1 MTANAT
7 LAIMGLSLI
16 VLGLSSKVVK
26 EHALSPTVL
35 AIAIGVLVGPHVLS
49 MIDVTTHAPRHVVLE
64 QISRI
69 TLAIA
74 VVDIT
79 LRLRPSDLRANAAR
93 LAVLLGVV
101 MPGMW
106 LVTAW
111 GAVVALGMSLPVA
124 LVLAACLTPTD
135 PGVASALVTGMMPNR
150 SLPRRVRMT
159 LQAEAAAND
168 GLALPF
174 VLFSGALVA
183 HSLGGAITTSGSKVG
198 RELGIAILVGVA
210 VGWTLMKL
218 VDAVGVHRLAEED
231 WFPLASAGLATSV
244 LALAHLAGGTGVFAA
259 FVAGLVFS
267 EGVPEKLREP
277 MHEVHRSLTKVALT
291 VTFVAFGTVL
301 PIDEWGTIV
310 GVAGVAF
317 AVWVVLLRR
326 FPVAFVALR
335 ASGTGSISSS
345 FLAWSGPLGAA
356 AIYYLAYSQRFR
368 IPDAERFFAVG
379 SAAIVASVVVQ
390 AGVAAAAVHAYRK
403 RTGREEREGE
413 HLEIEGPLP

>member
-1 MTANAT
+1 MTADAV
-7 LAIMGLSLI
+7 LAILGLSLI

-35 AIAIGVLVGPHVLS
+35 AIAVGVLVGPHALS

-64 QISRI
+64 QLSRI

-79 LRLRPSDLRANAAR
+79 LRLRPSDLLSNAAR
-93 LAVLLGVV
+93 LGVLLGVV

-124 LVLAACLTPTD
+124 LVLGACLTPTD
-135 PGVASALVTGMMPNR
+135 PGVASALVTGTMPNR

-183 HSLGGAITTSGSKVG
+183 HPLGEALSTSGAKMG
-198 RELGIAILVGVA
+198 RELGVAVLVGIA
-210 VGWTLMKL
+210 VGWVIMKL
-218 VDAVGVHRLAEED
+218 VDVVGVHRLAEED
-231 WFPLASAGLATSV
+231 WFPLASAGLAISV

-267 EGVPEKLREP
+267 EGVPEELREP
-277 MHEVHRSLTKVALT
+277 IHEVHRSLTKLALT
-291 VTFVAFGTVL
+291 VTFVAFGAVL
-301 PIDEWGTIV
+301 PIDEWGSVV
-310 GVAGVAF
+310 GVTGAAF
-317 AVWVVLLRR
+317 AAWVVILRR
-326 FPVAFVALR
+326 FPVAFLALR
-335 ASGTGSISSS
+335 ATGTGPISTT

-356 AIYYLAYSQRFR
+356 AIYYLAYSHRFP
-368 IPDAERFFAVG
+368 IPEAERFFAVG

-390 AGVAAAAVHAYRK
+390 AAFAAAAVHAYRK
-403 RTGREEREGE
+403 RTGREEQEGD
-413 HLEIEGPLP
+413 HLEIEGELP